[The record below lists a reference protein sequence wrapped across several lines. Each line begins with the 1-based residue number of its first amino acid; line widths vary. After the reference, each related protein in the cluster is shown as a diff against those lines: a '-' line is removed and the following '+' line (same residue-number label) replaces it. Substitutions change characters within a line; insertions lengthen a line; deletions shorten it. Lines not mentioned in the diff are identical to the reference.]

1 MGLLRAFGSFFS
13 KLFRMRSS
21 LSAFIL
27 LYLLTCV
34 LLSSLFL
41 DFAIQID
48 SYLTASVMEVWR
60 IRHLFSL
67 VADCI

>member
-1 MGLLRAFGSFFS
+1 
-13 KLFRMRSS
+13 
-21 LSAFIL
+21 
-27 LYLLTCV
+27 LTCV